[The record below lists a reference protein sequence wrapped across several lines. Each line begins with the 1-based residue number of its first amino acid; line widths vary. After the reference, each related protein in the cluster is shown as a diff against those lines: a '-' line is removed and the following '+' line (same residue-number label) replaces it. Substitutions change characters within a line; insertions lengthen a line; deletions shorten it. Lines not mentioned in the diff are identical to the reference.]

1 MVPLRGDFKMCKNW
15 NMSEK
20 TVPILFVGDGFLS
33 LCITSYLPFRP
44 TLLGDFPACC
54 GRRNASPTPLQI
66 ENLAENS
73 VSILFVGDGFPVP
86 LHIGLFTASPNP
98 FGRFF
103 RLLREAKRL
112 PYAPTNSNLS
122 FCCVNPINTLSILY
136 YLLSTPAFP
145 PNEKSSPT
153 LAGWGVSM

>member
-73 VSILFVGDGFPVP
+73 VLILFVGDGFPVP

-122 FCCVNPINTLSILY
+122 FCWGKSGLSPGSPKGRGEKAGIHPDLAVTAHFK
-136 YLLSTPAFP
+136 LPA
-145 PNEKSSPT
+145 
-153 LAGWGVSM
+153 